1 MSIYLDIFLW
11 SQIGMRTND
20 KQGRCFQLQKRIFY
34 SLPGTRETKILFLLA
49 QSIHCKQRRCEEDS
63 NSSTKAYCLDMVG
76 ICKGSYPIL
85 PLPKGEEEGWASLN
99 SPKNNVKFWAF
110 NQQWR
115 QSNFTQDKF
124 HAFTADYSRRHLTRV
139 LEVSYFSKI

>member
-1 MSIYLDIFLW
+1 MAVQKLQEMSIYLDIFLW

-63 NSSTKAYCLDMVG
+63 NSSTKAYCLDMV
-76 ICKGSYPIL
+76 
-85 PLPKGEEEGWASLN
+85 PKGEGEGEGWASLN

-139 LEVSYFSKI
+139 LELSYFSKI